1 MNMEWINNVLD
12 QEYLSNTVQAYLTAA
27 GAFIVVYLAA
37 WIIKAVLVNRLRKLN
52 ERIKTDLGGMIV
64 GLLRHVGALVY
75 LLLALYVGTRSLT
88 LSESIEWVLQILFA
102 VVLTY
107 KVIQFAQELI
117 NYLLQKWVGRADPD
131 DPTSAAAVKN
141 IMGIVKVALWVG
153 GAIFVLDNLEVNVT
167 SLLTGIGIGG
177 LAVAIAAQTVLG
189 DAFSSF
195 SIFVD
200 KPFRVGDFII
210 VGDYLG
216 TVEHVGFKTT
226 RIRSLGGE
234 QLVFSNSDL
243 TGSRIRN
250 YKRME
255 TRRVVFKVGV
265 IYQTPVEK
273 VREIPEIIKQI
284 IEGEELARFDRAHF
298 QSFGDFALVYE
309 IVYYVLTPD
318 YNKYM
323 DVQQSINFQIM
334 EAFAEREIEFAYP
347 TQQLYVTQTQPA
359 A

>member
-1 MNMEWINNVLD
+1 
-12 QEYLSNTVQAYLTAA
+12 
-27 GAFIVVYLAA
+27 
-37 WIIKAVLVNRLRKLN
+37 
-52 ERIKTDLGGMIV
+52 MIV
-64 GLLRHVGALVY
+64 GLLRHVGPLVY
-75 LLLALYVGTRSLT
+75 LLLALYVGTRSLK

-107 KVIQFAQELI
+107 KVIQFSQELI
-117 NYLLQKWVGRADPD
+117 SYLLNKWIGRAEVE
-131 DPTSAAAVKN
+131 DPTTAEAVKH
-141 IMGIVKVALWVG
+141 IMTIVRVALWVG
-153 GAIFVLDNLEVNVT
+153 GAIFVLDNLDVNVT

-234 QLVFSNSDL
+234 QLVFANTDL

-265 IYQTPVEK
+265 IYQTPVDK
-273 VREIPEIIKQI
+273 VREIPELIKNI
-284 IEGEELARFDRAHF
+284 IESEELARFDRAHF

-323 DVQQSINFQIM
+323 DVQQSINLKIM

-347 TQQLYVTQTQPA
+347 TQQLYVTQTQPTT
-359 A
+359 